1 MQGGYVIMKNLHH
14 DNEEY
19 NNDFQYLKLHLLV
32 L

>member
-1 MQGGYVIMKNLHH
+1 MQGRCAIIKNLHH

-19 NNDFQYLKLHLLV
+19 NDFQYLKLHLLV

>member
-1 MQGGYVIMKNLHH
+1 MKNLHH
-14 DNEEY
+14 GNEEH